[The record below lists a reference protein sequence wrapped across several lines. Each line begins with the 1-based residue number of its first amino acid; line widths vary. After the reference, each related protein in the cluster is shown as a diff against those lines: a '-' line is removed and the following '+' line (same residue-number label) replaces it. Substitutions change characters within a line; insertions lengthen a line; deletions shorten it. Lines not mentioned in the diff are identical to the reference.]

1 MNITL
6 QSYLSVVPLEI
17 RKDKKYFI
25 VEDKA
30 SGEFYEMPEIC
41 IEAIK
46 MIEKGVSLGEIEGNL
61 KRRYPAEDV
70 NLLDFA
76 QQLLDME
83 LIEEID
89 SVKVDK
95 KKQEKEILGFL
106 WIPTIVGKFFF
117 NKFSLSLYL
126 GLFIVNLILL
136 VTNPTLLPNYKDVF
150 ISGVMALNII
160 TFLAV
165 TFFLVLVHEFGHILA
180 MRAYNLPTKLGIGH
194 RLMLIVFETDM
205 TSVWRLP
212 AKDRNI
218 LYLAGL
224 CFDMF
229 VLFLALMSKLVFPNS
244 SGIFLSLM
252 TLAAYDVFVR
262 IIYQCCVYMKTDL
275 YYVFENI
282 TGSYNLMENAQQK
295 IRNRLPFLKTTD
307 DKAEVFPGENYIV
320 FSYAI
325 FYFIGV
331 TVTLALM
338 TIFYIPVV
346 LHAAELTFPKFLK
359 PPSSFAFWDAVLFS
373 AQFLIIVILLLNS
386 YRKKYFKN

>member
-6 QSYLSVVPLEI
+6 QSYLSIVPIEI
-17 RKDKKYFI
+17 RKDKKHFI

-46 MIEKGVSLGEIEGNL
+46 VMEQGVSLGEIEEIL
-61 KRRYPAEDV
+61 KRRFPAEDV

-76 QQLLDME
+76 QQLLEMD

-95 KKQEKEILGFL
+95 KKLEKESLGFL
-106 WIPTIVGKFFF
+106 WIPTMVGRFFF
-117 NKFSLSLYL
+117 NKFSLSLYS

-136 VTNPTLLPNYKDVF
+136 VTKPSLLPNYKDVF
-150 ISGVMALNII
+150 ISDVMALNII
-160 TFLAV
+160 VFMAV
-165 TFFLVLVHEFGHILA
+165 TFLLVLVHEFGHILA

-212 AKDRNI
+212 AKNRNV

-224 CFDMF
+224 CFDN
-229 VLFLALMSKLVFPNS
+229 VILFAALMSKLIFPNS

-252 TLAAYDVFVR
+252 TLAAFDVFVR

-275 YYVFENI
+275 YYVFENS

-295 IRNRLPFLKTTD
+295 IRNRLPFLKTTH
-307 DKAEVFPGENYIV
+307 DKDEVFPGEKYIV

-325 FYFIGV
+325 FYFIGL

-338 TIFYIPVV
+338 TIFYIPVL

-359 PPSSFAFWDAVLFS
+359 PPSSFAFWDAVLLS
-373 AQFLIIVILLLNS
+373 AQFLVIIILLLNS
-386 YRKKYFKN
+386 YRKKYFMN

>member
-6 QSYLSVVPLEI
+6 QSYLSIVPIEI
-17 RKDKKYFI
+17 RKDKKHFI

-46 MIEKGVSLGEIEGNL
+46 VMEQGVSLGEIEEIL
-61 KRRYPAEDV
+61 KRRFPAEDV

-76 QQLLDME
+76 QQLLEMD

-95 KKQEKEILGFL
+95 KKLEKESLGFL
-106 WIPTIVGKFFF
+106 WIPTMVGRFFF
-117 NKFSLSLYL
+117 NKFSLSLYS

-136 VTNPTLLPNYKDVF
+136 VTKPSLLPNYKDVF
-150 ISGVMALNII
+150 ISDVMALNII
-160 TFLAV
+160 VFMAV
-165 TFFLVLVHEFGHILA
+165 TFLLVLVHEFGHILA

-212 AKDRNI
+212 AKNRNV

-224 CFDMF
+224 CFDN
-229 VLFLALMSKLVFPNS
+229 VILFAALMSKLIFPNS

-252 TLAAYDVFVR
+252 TLAAFDVFVR

-275 YYVFENI
+275 YYVFENS

-295 IRNRLPFLKTTD
+295 IRNRLPFLKTTH
-307 DKAEVFPGENYIV
+307 DKDEVFPGEKYIV

-325 FYFIGV
+325 FYFIGL

-338 TIFYIPVV
+338 TIFYIPVL
-346 LHAAELTFPKFLK
+346 LHAAELTLPKFLK
-359 PPSSFAFWDAVLFS
+359 PPSSFAFWDAVLLS
-373 AQFLIIVILLLNS
+373 AQFLVIIILLLNS
-386 YRKKYFKN
+386 YRKKYFMN